1 MTPSQLKAEYLKH
14 HQGGHYFNRGTMKF
28 FGDTM
33 ANYRVIDRGN
43 VWELARRSPVSH
55 GLKHSCYFSKI
66 DYDSCTDLDYFDT
79 QPIV

>member
-1 MTPSQLKAEYLKH
+1 MTPSQLKAHYLEH
-14 HQGGHYFNRGTMKF
+14 RPDGHYFNRSTMRF

-55 GLKHSCYFSKI
+55 GLSHSCYFSKI
-66 DYDSCTDLDYFDT
+66 DFDSCADRVYFDN